1 MSLTELIYCGLESYV
16 FSSCDANRLTVDL
29 PTCSNSIYFERT
41 RKKRWDEILEST
53 SIPLRGVGSGVTW
66 TRDPKVFFRCSS
78 WRARPCRIRYE
89 SRSIII
95 WPLQRLNYNTGQFRR
110 HVIRRPSDGKS
121 PVTVLIDAQ
130 AHPTCTSSDGA
141 QSSVYEI

>member
-29 PTCSNSIYFERT
+29 PTCSNSIYLERT
-41 RKKRWDEILEST
+41 KKKRWDEILEST
-53 SIPLRGVGSGVTW
+53 SISLRGVGSGVTW

-95 WPLQRLNYNTGQFRR
+95 WPLQRLNYNTGGN
-110 HVIRRPSDGKS
+110 SDVMLYIYGGQ
-121 PVTVLIDAQ
+121 PVQ
-130 AHPTCTSSDGA
+130 NTSSDGA
-141 QSSVYEI
+141 QSSASCMRYYT